1 MSTLQ
6 VEMHP
11 LAVSVDFT
19 DSELIVSLT
28 DGRTLTVPII
38 WFKSL
43 SMASREQLNDW
54 ELLGEGEG
62 IHWPQLDEDLSVRGL
77 LIGHH

>member
-6 VEMHP
+6 VELHP
-11 LAVSVDFT
+11 IAQDVSFN

-28 DGRTLTVPII
+28 DGRTIAVPIE
-38 WFKSL
+38 WFPAL
-43 SMASREQLNDW
+43 SKATKVQLEDY

-62 IHWPQLDEDLSVRGL
+62 IHWRQLDEDLSIKGL
-77 LIGHH
+77 LMGIR